1 MKQKPENAAAKSICQ
16 MAKTIN
22 DQNTPEI
29 KTKKRL
35 VQLTD
40 RLKNF
45 TQACSI
51 LMNSTLWIHNFW
63 LGFPNYFLTPV
74 LVWFTLP
81 CAFLIFNKYQI
92 LGCVIEEDS
101 IITCSK
107 LVANNDRA

>member
-45 TQACSI
+45 TQACS
-51 LMNSTLWIHNFW
+51 NEFNFM
-63 LGFPNYFLTPV
+63 
-74 LVWFTLP
+74 
-81 CAFLIFNKYQI
+81 
-92 LGCVIEEDS
+92 DS
-101 IITCSK
+101 QLLAWVSK
-107 LVANNDRA
+107 LFSYYSFSLVYSPLCLSNFQQISNTWLCN

>member
-45 TQACSI
+45 TQKFYSG
-51 LMNSTLWIHNFW
+51 M
-63 LGFPNYFLTPV
+63 V
-74 LVWFTLP
+74 
-81 CAFLIFNKYQI
+81 
-92 LGCVIEEDS
+92 
-101 IITCSK
+101 
-107 LVANNDRA
+107 